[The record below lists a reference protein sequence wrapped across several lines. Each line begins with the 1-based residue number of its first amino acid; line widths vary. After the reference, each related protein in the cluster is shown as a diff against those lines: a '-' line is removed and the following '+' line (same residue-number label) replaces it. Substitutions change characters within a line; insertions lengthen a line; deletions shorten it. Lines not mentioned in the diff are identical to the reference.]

1 MLRILLLCIGW
12 LSLGLGVIGIVL
24 PLLPTTPFVLLSCV
38 CFSKASKH
46 FESWLLNHRYFG
58 TIITNWRSHRVI
70 PSRAKW
76 LAGAMLTFS
85 AITLIFVEMPW
96 IGRVMTWCMLAGV
109 FIFIMTRRSK
119 IAQPE

>member
-38 CFSKASKH
+38 CFSKASKR

-58 TIITNWRSHRVI
+58 AIITNWRQHRVI

-76 LAGAMLTFS
+76 LASGMLIFS
-85 AITLIFVEMPW
+85 ATTLIFVEMPW
-96 IGRVMTWCMLAGV
+96 VGRVMTWCLLAGILL
-109 FIFIMTRRSK
+109 FILTRRSQ
-119 IAQPE
+119 IPQSE